1 MAYKFQLG
9 AFRASGSLHVEGGDG
24 SDALYVSGST
34 RLGDAQADDIEIYA
48 GSTTYLNQSTTT
60 VAGGNATAWAIG
72 GAGGMMFTL
81 DTLRTG
87 AALSASVDTKFVQK
101 ITVQDDM
108 IGQKDFF
115 LSGSAYVAQGQKLY
129 LDTDKDSGVFSNGD
143 DDVRLFAGGQ
153 KGVKIT
159 ATTAQLGAD
168 SAHAVTIDSR
178 GGDGILKIKDNDA
191 DAFKIQDGGSQDY
204 MTFDSQN
211 SGPKVIFNSNVSA
224 SLEIE
229 SNLFK
234 SQQMTIPYDGTG
246 GAEGHLKLGAGG
258 DMQLAVFSDHAYIMN
273 NTSDKDI
280 VFQIKDGGT
289 NATVAHVDGA
299 DSTFDID
306 AHNGS
311 TKGLALGGTLV
322 TATAA
327 ELNLLDGVPAGLSTT
342 EIGYL
347 DGVTSAIQTQIDGK
361 APVAG
366 VNTIV
371 TVGTLDAGAISSNF
385 GNIDNGTSNITSG
398 GAWKVDVD
406 LSTAPADDQTVSG
419 QAGAITF
426 GAGADAGIGVHSDHL
441 YIENNVDTKGIIFKA
456 HDGTDQAEIV
466 TIDGQGMAIVD
477 DKGVVF
483 GSDDDVSIK
492 YDEATSNTLLF
503 TQNVEGAAMAITYA
517 ADQHDDAG
525 DAWAMHIAAD
535 GGKKMWMNDIASKG
549 TMVEHFS
556 ITPNSTVANSTAA
569 FAGHVTVGHDLSVTG
584 DLTVSGD
591 FVQVDVSKL
600 TVEDPLIELAR
611 GQGDSADAL
620 DIGFYGKYGVGGTHK
635 YAGLF
640 RDANDSGKFKLFKD
654 TQEDLTSATTVNTG
668 GTGYTAATLVVGT
681 LEGNVTGDLT
691 GTADK
696 VTVSDSSANTAFPL
710 VFHNEASAGTLLDD
724 TGALTYNPSSGVLT
738 AGSFSGPMSL
748 TVDTQ
753 ANGAINLSNA
763 SGKYVI
769 VTDALAADRI
779 ATLPAAPSVGD
790 QIDVKLHEAA
800 GYKLR
805 IEKGSTSHRID
816 GGDSIIL
823 ESDYAA
829 VKLVYVAANDWR
841 VF

>member
-9 AFRASGSLHVEGGDG
+9 AFRASGSLHVEGGDA

-34 RLGDAQADDIEIYA
+34 RLGDASADGIEIYA
-48 GSTTYLNQSTTT
+48 GETIYLNQSTTK
-60 VAGGNATAWAIG
+60 VAGGNAAAWAIG
-72 GAGGMMFTL
+72 GTGGMMLTL

-87 AALSASVDTKFVQK
+87 AALSASVDTRFVQK

-108 IGQKDFF
+108 IGLKDFF
-115 LSGSAYVAQGQKLY
+115 LSGSAYVAQGQKVY
-129 LDTDKDSGVFSNGD
+129 LDTDKDSGIFANGD

-191 DAFKIQDGGSQDY
+191 DSFKIQDGGSQDY

-246 GAEGHLKLGAGG
+246 GAEGHLKLGAGS

-273 NTSDKDI
+273 NTTDKDI

-306 AHNGS
+306 VHNGS
-311 TKGLALGGTLV
+311 NKGLALGGTLV
-322 TATAA
+322 TSTAA
-327 ELNLLDGVPAGLSTT
+327 ELNVLDGIPNTLSAT
-342 EIGYL
+342 ELGYV
-347 DGVTSAIQTQIDGK
+347 DGVTSAIQTQLDGK
-361 APVAG
+361 SPVAG
-366 VNTIV
+366 HSSIA
-371 TVGTLDAGAISSNF
+371 TVGTLGAGSIDTGF

-398 GAWKVDVD
+398 GQWKVDVD
-406 LSTAPADDQTVSG
+406 LGAAPSTSQTVSG

-441 YIENNVDTKGIIFKA
+441 YIENNVDTKGIVFKA
-456 HDGTDQAEIV
+456 HDGSEQAQIA
-466 TIDGQGMAIVD
+466 TIDGSGMSIED
-477 DKGVVF
+477 DKGIVF
-483 GSDDDVSIK
+483 GSDDDVSVK

-503 TQNVEGAAMAITYA
+503 TQNVENAALAITYA

-525 DAWAMHIAAD
+525 DAWAMHIAAT
-535 GGKKMWMNDIASKG
+535 GGKKSWMNDVASKG
-549 TMVEHFS
+549 VMVEHFS

-569 FAGHVTVGHDLSVTG
+569 FAGHVTVGHDLTVTG
-584 DLTVSGD
+584 DLLISGD
-591 FVQVDVSKL
+591 
-600 TVEDPLIELAR
+600 T
-611 GQGDSADAL
+611 
-620 DIGFYGKYGVGGTHK
+620 
-635 YAGLF
+635 
-640 RDANDSGKFKLFKD
+640 
-654 TQEDLTSATTVNTG
+654 TTVNTTNMLVKDSLVG
-668 GTGYTAATLVVGT
+668 LNEGAGSNANDCGFIIERGSTGNNAAFIWDESEDKFTMGTTTATPDATGNLTVAAGTLVAN
-681 LEGNVTGDLT
+681 LEGDVTGKSS
-691 GTADK
+691 K
-696 VTVSDSSANTAFPL
+696 VTVSDSTANTAFPV
-710 VFHNEASAGTLLDD
+710 VFHDESDALLDD

-738 AGSFSGPMSL
+738 AGAFSGPMSL

-753 ANGAINLSNA
+753 ANGSINLSSA
-763 SGKYVI
+763 SGKYVV
-769 VTDALAADRI
+769 VTDALAADRTT
-779 ATLPAAPSVGD
+779 TLPPAPTVGD

-800 GYKLR
+800 GYKLK